1 MKRGRPPFRELKKEI
16 VALVDN
22 AGLNFQQ
29 VADRYGKKNR
39 QWAKHHYDTG
49 KKLSTTKPL

>member
-1 MKRGRPPFRELKKEI
+1 MKKGRPPYKELKREI

-29 VADRYGKKNR
+29 VAERYGKKNR

-49 KKLSTTKPL
+49 KKYERKK

>member
-1 MKRGRPPFRELKKEI
+1 MKRGRPPYKELKREI

-29 VADRYGKKNR
+29 VAERYGKKNR

-49 KKLSTTKPL
+49 KKLSTAKPL